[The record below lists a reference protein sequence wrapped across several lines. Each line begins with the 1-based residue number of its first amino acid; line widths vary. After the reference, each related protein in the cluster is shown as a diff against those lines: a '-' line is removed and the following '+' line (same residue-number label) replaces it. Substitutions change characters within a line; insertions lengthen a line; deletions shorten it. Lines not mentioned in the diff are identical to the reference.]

1 MRARQHAKRHLLNAV
16 PADDTRYA
24 SFTLKPVD
32 QLAAFH
38 PKLAISK
45 SGAIE
50 IAQLASYPLLLL
62 DNNFVFR
69 RTFDAACRLARIEMN
84 IKFESRTP
92 HTLMAM
98 AEDGHGVAIIP
109 SAVRAKG
116 YMLRIASV
124 TFQSKPLHE
133 PIAIF
138 WDRQR
143 TLPRY
148 AAAFCDML
156 ADYMKDAFP
165 VTRPSEPIKNK
176 RRVKLL
182 AADKRRVL

>member
-1 MRARQHAKRHLLNAV
+1 LR
-16 PADDTRYA
+16 P
-24 SFTLKPVD
+24 FT
-32 QLAAFH
+32 

-69 RTFDAACRLARIEMN
+69 RTFGAACRLARIEMN
-84 IKFESRTP
+84 IKFESRTT

-124 TFQSKPLHE
+124 TFQSKPLRE
-133 PIAIF
+133 PIAIS
-138 WDRQR
+138 WDPQR
-143 TLPRY
+143 TLAAMPRRS
-148 AAAFCDML
+148 A
-156 ADYMKDAFP
+156 
-165 VTRPSEPIKNK
+165 TRS
-176 RRVKLL
+176 RTT
-182 AADKRRVL
+182 